1 MPKVYDLMT
10 DILKFFLNVL
20 FVLQIVLMILVFLT
34 ATYWFFNLINVSA
47 FDFAAPIALTISDI
61 VKIYYHEEVQIGGL
75 YIDGSLL
82 LFDLIAIVCVYGLT
96 KLKYHVHRAMDSV
109 AIAKRECMDELEVKF
124 NKQLQSE
131 AQAAIMKCNTVAVLV
146 QFTAKNM
153 FVDACWGG
161 NQDEGVKEREE
172 EAFKI
177 FYASIKNITGC
188 KFAKTGD
195 KMLIILNNFDKI
207 DNLLHFIDMSIDRI
221 RTNMRKE
228 HWSLFSFIAVD
239 VYNNKTNFKTEV
251 YPTLERLLALRQ
263 KNEAVCLGNFTMRYN
278 LQQEKMYTP
287 FMRGTYNLNGE
298 CDVWALVKKD

>member
-153 FVDACWGG
+153 FGLTYNG
-161 NQDEGVKEREE
+161 NIGVYEMPISEFSEGTE
-172 EAFKI
+172 
-177 FYASIKNITGC
+177 ITYYPSFITKDGT
-188 KFAKTGD
+188 KVEGTAKT
-195 KMLIILNNFDKI
+195 IIWHQNYQEL
-207 DNLLHFIDMSIDRI
+207 
-221 RTNMRKE
+221 TNE
-228 HWSLFSFIAVD
+228 
-239 VYNNKTNFKTEV
+239 
-251 YPTLERLLALRQ
+251 
-263 KNEAVCLGNFTMRYN
+263 NEM
-278 LQQEKMYTP
+278 
-287 FMRGTYNLNGE
+287 
-298 CDVWALVKKD
+298 

>member
-131 AQAAIMKCNTVAVLV
+131 AQAAIMKCNTV
-146 QFTAKNM
+146 
-153 FVDACWGG
+153 
-161 NQDEGVKEREE
+161 KEREE

-177 FYASIKNITGC
+177 FYASIKNISDC

-278 LQQEKMYTP
+278 LQKEKMYTP